1 MTGSSSL
8 ERKLK
13 REVASRKAA
22 ETLLEQKS
30 LELYESNQQLS
41 VALKKL
47 EMKSEN
53 DLRKFEFEEQIDA
66 TLIKFGRTFLSSTF
80 DETMIASF
88 LEQLTSKSVV
98 SGAYLSLSQEHLS
111 SLRRHQFGHLVL
123 AHENAIQTK
132 PHWIENRLYLP
143 IIIDSVIL
151 GELIFSVALDQVDQE
166 FTSKQMGLVSDLV
179 HGVISRHL
187 SLEREVELRKRAEAS
202 EKATKEFV
210 AMINH
215 ELRTPLNGV
224 LGSAELLSKTELGE
238 EQQQYLGNLIQ
249 SGDLLRVIINDLLD
263 FSKMNAGMMEI
274 IDKVFAWKDLEN
286 ALTGVFAAKAAEKRI
301 HFSIDKKL
309 GIPEFL
315 IGDFERITQILVN
328 LIGNAIKFTNLGG
341 VVLRVEWQNGYA
353 NFEVEDTG
361 IGIPLEAQKALFDP
375 FVQADRSTKRNFE
388 GSGLGLAI
396 CKNLVDLMGGD
407 ISFAS
412 VPRQGTIFK
421 LKIPL
426 KQGEA
431 QGRGSGDVSD
441 GKHIE
446 LAGRSVLVV
455 DDIRMNQVIVTQM
468 LKKLDIK
475 PDLKNNG
482 LEAVDAVKA
491 NEYELIFMDCRMP
504 EMDGYEATVHLRE
517 IGFTKPIIALTAGT
531 TLEERQKCIESGMN
545 DIFIEPFTHNLFNIR
560 GGIRLGEYV

>member
-1 MTGSSSL
+1 MTGNSLL

-13 REVASRKAA
+13 REIASRKAA
-22 ETLLEQKS
+22 ELLLEQKS

-47 EMKSEN
+47 EMKSEK
-53 DLRKFEFEEQIDA
+53 DLLKFEFEEQIDA
-66 TLIKFGRTFLSSTF
+66 TLIRFGRTFLSSTF

-88 LEQLTSKSVV
+88 LEQLTSNSVV
-98 SGAYLSLSQEHLS
+98 SGAYLYLEAERLS
-111 SLRRHQFGHLVL
+111 SLRRHQFGHLAL
-123 AHENAIQTK
+123 AHDAPIANKPRWNENA
-132 PHWIENRLYLP
+132 LYLP
-143 IIIDSVIL
+143 ITIDANIL

-166 FTSKQMGLVSDLV
+166 FISKQMVLVSDLV

-224 LGSAELLSKTELGE
+224 LGSADLLSKTALGD
-238 EQQQYLGNLIQ
+238 EQQQYLSNLTH

-274 IDKVFAWKDLEN
+274 IDKVFAWKALED

-315 IGDFERITQILVN
+315 VGDFERITQILVN
-328 LIGNAIKFTNLGG
+328 LIGNAIKFTQLGG
-341 VVLRVEWQNGYA
+341 VVLRVEWNNGFA
-353 NFEVEDTG
+353 HFEIEDTG
-361 IGIPLEAQKALFDP
+361 IGIPLEAQQALFDP
-375 FVQADRSTKRNFE
+375 FVQADRSTKRSFE

-396 CKNLVDLMGGD
+396 CKNLVDLMKGQ
-407 ISFAS
+407 ISYVS
-412 VPRQGTIFK
+412 EPRKGTTFQVVV
-421 LKIPL
+421 PL
-426 KQGEA
+426 KRGEA
-431 QGRGSGDVSD
+431 PANLAGSEATGRQ
-441 GKHIE
+441 IE
-446 LAGRSVLVV
+446 LAGRNILVV

-468 LKKLDIK
+468 LKKLDIT

-482 LEAVDAVKA
+482 LEALEAVK
-491 NEYELIFMDCRMP
+491 NKDYELIFMDCRMP

-517 IGFTKPIIALTAGT
+517 DGFNNPIIALTAGT
-531 TLEERQKCIESGMN
+531 TLEERKKCIESGMD
-545 DIFIEPFTHNLFNIR
+545 DILTKPYTAADIEQVMCKWLK
-560 GGIRLGEYV
+560 E

>member
-88 LEQLTSKSVV
+88 LEQLTSNSVV

-132 PHWIENRLYLP
+132 PHWIENRLHLP
-143 IIIDSVIL
+143 IIIDSAIL

-166 FTSKQMGLVSDLV
+166 FTSKQMVLVSDLV

-224 LGSAELLSKTELGE
+224 LGSAELLSKTELGD

-315 IGDFERITQILVN
+315 VGDFERITQILVN
-328 LIGNAIKFTNLGG
+328 LIGNAIKFTHLGG
-341 VVLRVEWQNGYA
+341 VVLRVEWVDGYA
-353 NFEVEDTG
+353 HFEVEDTG

-375 FVQADRSTKRNFE
+375 FVQADRSTKRSFE

-396 CKNLVDLMGGD
+396 CKNLVDLMDGE
-407 ISFAS
+407 ISFVS
-412 VPRQGTIFK
+412 EPRKGTTFK
-421 LKIPL
+421 VVVPL

-431 QGRGSGDVSD
+431 QGRAAGDVSI
-441 GKHIE
+441 GKYIE

-482 LEAVDAVKA
+482 LEALEAVK
-491 NEYELIFMDCRMP
+491 EKDYELIFMDCRMP

-517 IGFTKPIIALTAGT
+517 DGFTKPIIALTAGT
-531 TLEERQKCIESGMN
+531 TLEERQKCIESGMD
-545 DIFIEPFTHNLFNIR
+545 DILTKPYTADDIEQIMCKWLD
-560 GGIRLGEYV
+560 E

>member
-1 MTGSSSL
+1 MTGNSSL

-22 ETLLEQKS
+22 ESLLEQKS

-47 EMKSEN
+47 EMKSEK

-66 TLIKFGRTFLSSTF
+66 TLIRFGRTFLSSTF

-88 LEQLTSKSVV
+88 LEQLTSNSVV
-98 SGAYLSLSQEHLS
+98 SGAYLYLEAERLS
-111 SLRRHQFGHLVL
+111 SLRRHQFGHLAL
-123 AHENAIQTK
+123 AHDAPIANKPRWNGNA
-132 PHWIENRLYLP
+132 LYLP
-143 IIIDSVIL
+143 ITIDANIL

-166 FTSKQMGLVSDLV
+166 FISKQMVLVSDLV

-224 LGSAELLSKTELGE
+224 LGSADLLSKTALGD
-238 EQQQYLGNLIQ
+238 EQQQYLSNLTH

-274 IDKVFAWKDLEN
+274 IDKVFAWKALED

-315 IGDFERITQILVN
+315 VGDFERITQILVN
-328 LIGNAIKFTNLGG
+328 LIGNAIKFTQLGG
-341 VVLRVEWQNGYA
+341 VVLRVEWNNGFA
-353 NFEVEDTG
+353 HFEIEDTG
-361 IGIPLEAQKALFDP
+361 IGIPLEAQQALFDP
-375 FVQADRSTKRNFE
+375 FVQADRSTKRSFE

-396 CKNLVDLMGGD
+396 CKNLVDLMKGQ
-407 ISFAS
+407 ISYVS
-412 VPRQGTIFK
+412 EPRKGTTFQVVV
-421 LKIPL
+421 PL
-426 KQGEA
+426 KRGEA
-431 QGRGSGDVSD
+431 PANLAGSEATGRQ
-441 GKHIE
+441 IE
-446 LAGRSVLVV
+446 LAGRNILVV

-468 LKKLDIK
+468 LKKLDIT

-482 LEAVDAVKA
+482 LEALEAVK
-491 NEYELIFMDCRMP
+491 NKDYELIFMDCRMP

-517 IGFTKPIIALTAGT
+517 DGFNNPIIALTAGT
-531 TLEERQKCIESGMN
+531 TLEERKKCIESGMD
-545 DIFIEPFTHNLFNIR
+545 DILTKPYTAADIEQVMCKWLK
-560 GGIRLGEYV
+560 E

>member
-1 MTGSSSL
+1 MAGSSSL

-30 LELYESNQQLS
+30 LELYEANQQLS

-47 EMKSEN
+47 EMQSEH

-88 LEQLTSKSVV
+88 LEQLTSNSVV
-98 SGAYLSLSQEHLS
+98 SGAYLYLSDTHLS
-111 SLRRHQFGHLVL
+111 SLRRHQFGHLNL
-123 AHENAIQTK
+123 AHDAPIDAK
-132 PHWIENRLYLP
+132 PRWQAQKLYLP
-143 IIIDSVIL
+143 IIIDSMIL
-151 GELIFSVALDQVDQE
+151 GELVFSVDLDQVDQE
-166 FTSKQMGLVSDLV
+166 FISKQMVLVSDLV

-224 LGSAELLSKTELGE
+224 LGSAELLSKTPLEE
-238 EQQQYLGNLIQ
+238 EQLQYLGNLSQ

-274 IDKVFAWKDLEN
+274 INKVFAWKDLEN

-309 GIPEFL
+309 GIPEYL

-341 VVLRVEWQNGYA
+341 WCFVSNGAIATLCLKWKILGLVSRWKRSKLYLTPLCKPTALPSEVL
-353 NFEVEDTG
+353 
-361 IGIPLEAQKALFDP
+361 KALGLDLR
-375 FVQADRSTKRNFE
+375 FVR
-388 GSGLGLAI
+388 I
-396 CKNLVDLMGGD
+396 W
-407 ISFAS
+407 
-412 VPRQGTIFK
+412 
-421 LKIPL
+421 
-426 KQGEA
+426 
-431 QGRGSGDVSD
+431 
-441 GKHIE
+441 
-446 LAGRSVLVV
+446 
-455 DDIRMNQVIVTQM
+455 
-468 LKKLDIK
+468 
-475 PDLKNNG
+475 
-482 LEAVDAVKA
+482 
-491 NEYELIFMDCRMP
+491 LI
-504 EMDGYEATVHLRE
+504 
-517 IGFTKPIIALTAGT
+517 
-531 TLEERQKCIESGMN
+531 
-545 DIFIEPFTHNLFNIR
+545 
-560 GGIRLGEYV
+560 

>member
-1 MTGSSSL
+1 MTSSSSL
-8 ERKLK
+8 EKKLK
-13 REVASRKAA
+13 REIASRKAA
-22 ETLLEQKS
+22 ELLLEQKS
-30 LELYESNQQLS
+30 FELYESNQQLS

-47 EMKSEN
+47 EMKSQK
-53 DLRKFEFEEQIDA
+53 DLCKFEFEEQIDA

-80 DETMIASF
+80 GESMITSF
-88 LEQLTSKSVV
+88 LEQLTLNSIV
-98 SGAYLSLSQEHLS
+98 SGAYLYLVPENVSP
-111 SLRRHQFGHLVL
+111 LRNHQFGYLQL
-123 AHENAIQTK
+123 ANNRPIQSK
-132 PHWIENRLYLP
+132 PHWRKNCLHLP
-143 IIIDSVIL
+143 IIIGSTTF
-151 GELIFSVALDQVDQE
+151 GELIFSLELDQVEQE
-166 FTSKQMGLVSDLV
+166 FIFKQMVLVSDLV

-187 SLEREVELRKRAEAS
+187 SVQREVKLRKRAEAS
-202 EKATKEFV
+202 EKAAKEFV

-224 LGSAELLSKTELGE
+224 LGSADLLDKTLLDD
-238 EQQQYLGNLIQ
+238 EQQQYLSNLIH

-315 IGDFERITQILVN
+315 IGDFERVTQILVN

-375 FVQADRSTKRNFE
+375 FVQADRSTKRSFE

-412 VPRQGTIFK
+412 VPLQGTMFK

-426 KQGEA
+426 KQGRA
-431 QGRGSGDVSD
+431 QGRGSGEVSD

-455 DDIRMNQVIVTQM
+455 DDIRINQVIVTQM

-491 NEYELIFMDCRMP
+491 NQYELIFMDCRMP

-517 IGFTKPIIALTAGT
+517 NGFTKPIIALTAGT

-545 DIFIEPFTHNLFNIR
+545 DILTKPYTAADIEQIMCKWLD
-560 GGIRLGEYV
+560 E

>member
-1 MTGSSSL
+1 MTGNSLL

-13 REVASRKAA
+13 REIASRKAA
-22 ETLLEQKS
+22 ELLLEQKS

-47 EMKSEN
+47 EMKSEK

-66 TLIKFGRTFLSSTF
+66 TLIRFGRTFLSSTF

-88 LEQLTSKSVV
+88 LEQLTSNSVV
-98 SGAYLSLSQEHLS
+98 SGAYLYLEAERLS
-111 SLRRHQFGHLVL
+111 SLRRHQFGHLAL
-123 AHENAIQTK
+123 AHDAPIANKPRWNGNA
-132 PHWIENRLYLP
+132 LYLP
-143 IIIDSVIL
+143 ITIDANIL

-166 FTSKQMGLVSDLV
+166 FISKQMVLVSDLV

-224 LGSAELLSKTELGE
+224 LGSADLLSKTALGD
-238 EQQQYLGNLIQ
+238 EQQQYLSNLTH

-274 IDKVFAWKDLEN
+274 IDKVFAWKALED

-315 IGDFERITQILVN
+315 VGDFERITQILVN
-328 LIGNAIKFTNLGG
+328 LIGNAIKFTQLGG
-341 VVLRVEWQNGYA
+341 VVLRVEWNNGFA
-353 NFEVEDTG
+353 HFEIEDTG
-361 IGIPLEAQKALFDP
+361 IGIPLEAQQALFDP
-375 FVQADRSTKRNFE
+375 FVQADRSTKRSFE

-396 CKNLVDLMGGD
+396 CKNLVDLMKGQ
-407 ISFAS
+407 ISYVS
-412 VPRQGTIFK
+412 EPRKGTTFQVVV
-421 LKIPL
+421 PL
-426 KQGEA
+426 KRGEA
-431 QGRGSGDVSD
+431 PANLAGSEATGRQ
-441 GKHIE
+441 IE
-446 LAGRSVLVV
+446 LAGRNILVV

-468 LKKLDIK
+468 LKKLDIT

-482 LEAVDAVKA
+482 LEALEAVK
-491 NEYELIFMDCRMP
+491 NKGYELIFMDCRMP

-517 IGFTKPIIALTAGT
+517 DGFNNPIIALTAGT
-531 TLEERQKCIESGMN
+531 TLEERKKCIESGMD
-545 DIFIEPFTHNLFNIR
+545 DILTKPYTAADIEQVMCKWLK
-560 GGIRLGEYV
+560 E

>member
-1 MTGSSSL
+1 MTGNSLL

-13 REVASRKAA
+13 REIASRKAA
-22 ETLLEQKS
+22 ELLLEQKS

-47 EMKSEN
+47 EMKSEK
-53 DLRKFEFEEQIDA
+53 DLLKFEFEEQIDA
-66 TLIKFGRTFLSSTF
+66 TLIRFGRTFLSSTF

-88 LEQLTSKSVV
+88 LEQLTSNSVV
-98 SGAYLSLSQEHLS
+98 SGAYLYLEAERLS
-111 SLRRHQFGHLVL
+111 SLRRHQFGHLAL
-123 AHENAIQTK
+123 AHDAPIANKPRWNENA
-132 PHWIENRLYLP
+132 LYLP
-143 IIIDSVIL
+143 ITIDANIL

-166 FTSKQMGLVSDLV
+166 FISKQMVLVSDLV

-224 LGSAELLSKTELGE
+224 LGSADLLSKTALGD
-238 EQQQYLGNLIQ
+238 EQQQYLSNLTH

-274 IDKVFAWKDLEN
+274 IDKVFAWKALED

-315 IGDFERITQILVN
+315 VGDFERITQILVN
-328 LIGNAIKFTNLGG
+328 LIGNAIKFTQLGG
-341 VVLRVEWQNGYA
+341 VVLRVEWNNGFA
-353 NFEVEDTG
+353 HFEIEDTG
-361 IGIPLEAQKALFDP
+361 IGIPLEAQQALFDP
-375 FVQADRSTKRNFE
+375 FVQADRSTKRSFE

-396 CKNLVDLMGGD
+396 CKNLVDLMKGQ
-407 ISFAS
+407 ISFVS
-412 VPRQGTIFK
+412 EPRKGTTFQVVV
-421 LKIPL
+421 PL
-426 KQGEA
+426 KRGEA
-431 QGRGSGDVSD
+431 PANLAGSEATGRQ
-441 GKHIE
+441 IE
-446 LAGRSVLVV
+446 LAGRNILVV

-468 LKKLDIK
+468 LKKLDIT

-482 LEAVDAVKA
+482 LEALEAVK
-491 NEYELIFMDCRMP
+491 NKGYELIFMDCRMP

-517 IGFTKPIIALTAGT
+517 DGFNNPIIALTAGT
-531 TLEERQKCIESGMN
+531 TLEERKKCIESGMD
-545 DIFIEPFTHNLFNIR
+545 DILTKPYTAADIEQVMCKWLK
-560 GGIRLGEYV
+560 E

>member
-88 LEQLTSKSVV
+88 LEQLTSNSVV

-132 PHWIENRLYLP
+132 PHWIDNRLYLP
-143 IIIDSVIL
+143 IIIDSAIL

-166 FTSKQMGLVSDLV
+166 FTSKQMVLVSDLV

-224 LGSAELLSKTELGE
+224 LGSAELLSKTELGD

-315 IGDFERITQILVN
+315 VGDFERITQILVN
-328 LIGNAIKFTNLGG
+328 LIGNAIKFTHLGG
-341 VVLRVEWQNGYA
+341 VVLRVEWVDGYA
-353 NFEVEDTG
+353 HFEVEDTG

-375 FVQADRSTKRNFE
+375 FVQADRSTKRSFE

-396 CKNLVDLMGGD
+396 CKNLVDLMDGE
-407 ISFAS
+407 ISFVS
-412 VPRQGTIFK
+412 EPRKGTTFKVVVP
-421 LKIPL
+421 LE
-426 KQGEA
+426 QGEA
-431 QGRGSGDVSD
+431 QGRAAGDVSV
-441 GKHIE
+441 GKYIE

-468 LKKLDIK
+468 LKKLDVK

-482 LEAVDAVKA
+482 LEALDAVKEK
-491 NEYELIFMDCRMP
+491 EYELIFMDCRMP

-517 IGFTKPIIALTAGT
+517 DGFTKPIIALTAGT
-531 TLEERQKCIESGMN
+531 TLEERQKCIESGMD
-545 DIFIEPFTHNLFNIR
+545 DILTKPYTAADIEQIMCKWLD
-560 GGIRLGEYV
+560 E